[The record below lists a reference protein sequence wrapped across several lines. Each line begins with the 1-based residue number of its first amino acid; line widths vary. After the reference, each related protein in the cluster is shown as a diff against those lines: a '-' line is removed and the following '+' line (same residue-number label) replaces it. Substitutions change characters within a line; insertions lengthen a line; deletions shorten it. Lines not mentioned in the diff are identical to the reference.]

1 MTGPRPILL
10 MAAFLLA
17 ACGKQGELA
26 PVPPRPAPIQPASAP
41 RPLTP
46 SEMLVLP
53 PQAIPNR
60 VDDPIEKSQERP
72 DDRFNLPPPGRR

>member
-1 MTGPRPILL
+1 MRRLAVLAALL
-10 MAAFLLA
+10 LT

-26 PVPPRPAPIQPASAP
+26 PVPPRPAPMQATDSP

-53 PQAIPNR
+53 PQSIPNR

-72 DDRFNLPPPGRR
+72 DDRFNLPPPGQN